1 MRRAILAITLAF
13 LMATVSFS
21 SIGTADDTSG
31 RQIDDVDCSGY
42 SFEDLFEYDNAIFE
56 FEVLDDWATSKL
68 SANSWVNESKAA
80 TVRANIDSLFDGVP
94 GGNNSWIST
103 DEREAVREIGPK
115 CIADMYT
122 RIGIREGMSHRGGV
136 DWNDVEF
143 VEDGIALDEVDLI
156 PADHPEERNCQNVLA
171 SSDCREVPVSATNNL
186 EISMFTKAGETHN
199 ARFNQLANQGA
210 SNFTIGLNA
219 TNMTSA
225 DMNLHFPIVEGL
237 RMAAYDIH
245 DVTDGVAVSNLD
257 AGSVEMVN
265 LPDGSIVLTIN
276 IGYNLG
282 DWPMIRNV
290 FVDMTTMPPETNDI
304 PVWTNEVPVDDT
316 IIPMF
321 TGDLLGIGNYE
332 NVAVES
338 GVLENWASDNDGWS
352 LDCLFNEEGWSSR
365 MDSDGNLLVTSGST
379 ESGTATCSLKDPYN
393 ATNEVTRTWRFGQ
406 PLYLE
411 ADAGI
416 YSDSVDVE
424 ITPSLLV
431 QNLAVDLT
439 AIDSDGNPGSSSGAS
454 IGSNSAVVAV
464 SLSQLSPGWVLIQ
477 VNASS
482 GGMLDWNFW
491 YFGLN
496 LEKSNSPPVLLIDS
510 LIGEKYATWS
520 ADQYS
525 FSLSGTAMDPDSSGV
540 ELSATMCGDT
550 TTGFTQD
557 SSSWDVTLS
566 IANCVAQGVTQYD
579 VVITATDSEGATA
592 TLEIN
597 VANPFEQN
605 DDSDNAIIEVQEE
618 SGLPSLGMFATVICM
633 LGAALLVRKD

>member
-265 LPDGSIVLTIN
+265 LPDGSVVLSIN

-304 PVWTNEVPVDDT
+304 PVWTTEVPVDDT
-316 IIPMF
+316 IIPML
-321 TGDLLGIGNYE
+321 TE
-332 NVAVES
+332 NTENLAVEGS
-338 GVLENWASDNDGWS
+338 VLENWASDNDGWS
-352 LDCLFNEEGWSSR
+352 LDCLFNEDGWSSR

-379 ESGTATCSLKDPYN
+379 ESGTAVCSLKDPYN

-406 PLYLE
+406 P
-411 ADAGI
+411 ASFSATPGI
-416 YSDSVDVE
+416 YSDSVDIE

-431 QNLAVDLT
+431 QNLAIDLV
-439 AIDSDGNPGSSSGAS
+439 AMDSSLNTGPSSGAS
-454 IGSNSAVVAV
+454 LGSNSATVTV
-464 SLSQLSPGWVLIQ
+464 SLSQISPGEVLIH
-477 VNASS
+477 VMASS
-482 GGMLDWNFW
+482 DDMLDWVQLLD
-491 YFGLN
+491 LN
-496 LEKSNSPPVLLIDS
+496 IEKSNSPPILLIDS

-550 TTGFTQD
+550 TTGFTQE

-579 VVITATDSEGATA
+579 VVITATDSEGAT
-592 TLEIN
+592 TSLEIN
-597 VANPFEQN
+597 VASPFEQN
-605 DDSDNAIIEVQEE
+605 DDSDNAIIKVQEE

>member
-68 SANSWVNESKAA
+68 SANSWVNESRAS
-80 TVRANIDSLFDGVP
+80 TVRANIDSLFEGVP

-156 PADHPEERNCQNVLA
+156 PADHPTERQCQNMLA
-171 SSDCREVPVSATNNL
+171 SSDCREVNVSATNNL
-186 EISMFTKAGETHN
+186 EISMFTKVGETHN
-199 ARFNQLANQGA
+199 ARFNQLPNQGL

-304 PVWTNEVPVDDT
+304 PVWTNEVPADDT
-316 IIPMF
+316 IIPMI
-321 TGDLLGIGNYE
+321 TKNSE
-332 NVAVES
+332 NLAVEGS
-338 GVLENWASDNDGWS
+338 VLENWASDNDGWN

-365 MDSDGNLLVTSGST
+365 MDSNGDLLVTSGST

-406 PLYLE
+406 P
-411 ADAGI
+411 ASFSATPGV
-416 YSDSVDVE
+416 YSDSVDIE
-424 ITPSLLV
+424 IIPTLLV
-431 QNLAVDLT
+431 QNLAVDLV
-439 AIDSDGNPGSSSGAS
+439 AMDSSMNTGPSSGAS
-454 IGSNSAVVAV
+454 LGSNSATVTV
-464 SLSQLSPGWVLIQ
+464 SLSQISPGKVMIH
-477 VNASS
+477 VMASS
-482 GGMLDWNFW
+482 DDMLDWVQM
-491 YFGLN
+491 LD
-496 LEKSNSPPVLLIDS
+496 LSIEKSNSPPVLLIDS

-525 FSLSGTAMDPDSSGV
+525 FSLSGSAIDPDGSGV

-566 IANCVAQGVTQYD
+566 IANCVAQGLTQYD
-579 VVITATDSEGATA
+579 VAITATDSEGAT
-592 TLEIN
+592 TSLEIN

-605 DDSDNAIIEVQEE
+605 DDSDNAIIQVQEE